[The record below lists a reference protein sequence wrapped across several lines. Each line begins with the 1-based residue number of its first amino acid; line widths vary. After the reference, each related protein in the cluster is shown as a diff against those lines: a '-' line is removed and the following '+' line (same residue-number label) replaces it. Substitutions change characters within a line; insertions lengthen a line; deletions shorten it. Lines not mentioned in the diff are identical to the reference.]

1 MNEFDIIVIGGGS
14 AGCAVA
20 GRLSEDASLSVC
32 LIEAGGRNNGV
43 RVKTPGFMPFLPAN
57 TNWKFDTVP
66 QPGLNGRT
74 GYQPRGRGLGG
85 SSAINAMVYIRGN
98 AWDYDNW
105 ETLGATGWSHKDV
118 LPWFRKS
125 EGNSRAGSSKEFDAH
140 HGGDGPLS
148 VVDQKWANPGSHAFV
163 EAARRLQLP
172 LNSDFNGARQ
182 EGFGIYQT
190 TQKDGERWSAS
201 RAYVEP
207 ARDRANLDVRTHALV
222 RRIIIQDGRA
232 RGVEYERA
240 GKVVQVFARGAVVLS
255 AGAFG
260 SPQILQLSGIGP
272 AAMLRQ
278 HGIPVLADRA
288 EVGANLQDHID
299 YVSGFATK
307 SNDSFGSSLAGT
319 MRMARA
325 VVEHRRKRTG
335 ILTTCWAEAGGFW
348 KVMPDAPAPDVQFH
362 FVPAVL
368 EDHGRENVKGH
379 GFSCHACVL
388 RPESKGT
395 VTLNSAEPAA
405 PPRIDPNFL
414 ADDRDMAVL
423 RAGVR
428 FMHRIFETPPM
439 SDYNPVDR
447 HPVDL
452 YNDAA
457 LDTLIRNRAD
467 TVYHPV
473 GTCRMGSDE
482 ASVVDPRLKL
492 RGVEGLYVADASIM
506 PKIVS
511 GNTNAPSIMIGE
523 RCAAFVAEDLKVGAM
538 VAA

>member
-1 MNEFDIIVIGGGS
+1 MSDYDIIVIGGGS

-20 GRLSEDASLSVC
+20 GRLSEDPSLSVC

-43 RVKTPGFMPFLPAN
+43 RVKTPGFMPFLPKN
-57 TNWKFDTVP
+57 TNWQFETVP

-74 GYQPRGRGLGG
+74 GYQPRGKGLGG

-98 AWDYDNW
+98 HWDYDNW
-105 ETLGATGWSHKDV
+105 EAMGATGWSHADV

-125 EGNSRAGSSKEFDAH
+125 EGNERYGSSKDFDAH
-140 HGGDGPLS
+140 HGGAGPLS

-172 LNSDFNGARQ
+172 LNDDFNGARQ

-190 TQKDGERWSAS
+190 TQKGGERWSAA

-207 ARDRANLDVRTHALV
+207 AADRANLDVRTHALV
-222 RRIIIQDGRA
+222 RRIIVENGRA
-232 RGVEYERA
+232 RGVEFERA
-240 GKVVQVFARGAVVLS
+240 GKVVQVFARAAMVLS

-272 AAMLRQ
+272 GGMLKD
-278 HGIPVLADRA
+278 HGIPVIADRA

-307 SNDSFGSSLAGT
+307 STDSFGSSLTGVS
-319 MRMARA
+319 RMARA
-325 VVEHRRKRTG
+325 VLEHRRKRTG

-348 KVMPDAPAPDVQFH
+348 KMMPDAPAPDVQFH

-395 VTLNSAEPAA
+395 VTLNSADPAA

-428 FMHRIFETPPM
+428 FMHRIFETQPM
-439 SDYNPVDR
+439 SDYQPVDR
-447 HPVDL
+447 HPIDL
-452 YNDAA
+452 YDDAA
-457 LDTLIRNRAD
+457 LDELIRNRAD

-523 RCAAFVAEDLKVGAM
+523 RCAAFVAEDVKAKLM